1 MNRSPI
7 LILITVYFYADSIK
21 DNKNLGIQEY
31 FYDAN
36 YALEVWNF
44 YKSNL
49 DEVIHMNWKDN
60 LGGDRS
66 CPTYIAR
73 AKVKLK
79 PEYIQ
84 YLNSIKDKLKN
95 RVL

>member
-7 LILITVYFYADSIK
+7 LILITVYFYADAIK
-21 DNKNLGIQEY
+21 GNKYLGVSEY

-36 YALEVWNF
+36 YALEIWNF
-44 YKSNL
+44 YKGNL
-49 DEVIHMNWKDN
+49 DEVIHMTWKDN
-60 LGGDRS
+60 LGGDKK

-84 YLNSIKDKLKN
+84 YLNSIKDKFKDKN
-95 RVL
+95 L